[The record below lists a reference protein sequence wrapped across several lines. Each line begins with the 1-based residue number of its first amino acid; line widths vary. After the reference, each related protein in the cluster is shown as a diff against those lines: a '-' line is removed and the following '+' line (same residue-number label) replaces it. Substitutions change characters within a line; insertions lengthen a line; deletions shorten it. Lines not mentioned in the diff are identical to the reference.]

1 MARACFAVALLL
13 ALAAAAV
20 AQKAAD
26 SSAATSTA
34 TCNLEDG
41 REVYVR
47 YIAVPDKSEKISNG
61 KIWIPGGTPM
71 TLFTEAQLSLGN
83 SIIPVGAYTLYPI
96 PGKEKWTLVVNKN
109 VTPGAAYDEKD
120 DIARAS
126 MDTAQVSQPPD
137 KLDVAFAHVEPRCT
151 LRIYF
156 GKYASF
162 VDFTAK

>member
-1 MARACFAVALLL
+1 MPRACFALSILL
-13 ALAAAAV
+13 ALAATAM
-20 AQKAAD
+20 AQKAD
-26 SSAATSTA
+26 PSEATSTA
-34 TCNLEDG
+34 TCNLDDG

-47 YIAVPDKSEKISNG
+47 YIPIPDKSEKISNG
-61 KIWIPGGTPM
+61 KPWVPGGTPM

-83 SIIPVGAYTLYPI
+83 STIPVGAYTLYPI
-96 PGKEKWTLVVNKN
+96 PGREKWTLVVNKN

-137 KLDVAFAHVEPRCT
+137 KLDVAFAHVQPRCT

-162 VDFTAK
+162 VDFTEK